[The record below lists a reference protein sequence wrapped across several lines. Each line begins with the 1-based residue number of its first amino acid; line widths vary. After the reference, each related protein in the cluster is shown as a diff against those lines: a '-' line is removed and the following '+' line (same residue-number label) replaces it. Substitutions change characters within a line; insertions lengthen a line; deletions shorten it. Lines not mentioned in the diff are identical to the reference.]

1 MNFENSSVTLFEV
14 SWEVCNKVGGIHSV
28 VTSKALQA
36 VEHFGEDYFLLG
48 PALKDNP
55 GFEETDEH
63 AWDSLRIGLATRDL
77 KCRLGRWNIPGRP
90 KVILVDFDKRY
101 ASNLDSSVFAP
112 TDPNG
117 TIYVFHASAPR
128 QAFVSLDARF

>member
-1 MNFENSSVTLFEV
+1 MNFNSSLVTLFEV

-48 PALKDNP
+48 PALKNNP

-63 AWDSLRIGLATRDL
+63 AWDSLRMGLATRDL

-90 KVILVDFDKRY
+90 KVILVEFDKRY
-101 ASNLDSSVFAP
+101 SSNQLLFEMWK
-112 TDPNG
+112 N
-117 TIYVFHASAPR
+117 
-128 QAFVSLDARF
+128 